1 MKRIAVFCAVALG
14 AAGWLFASGGTEGA
28 APKSEPVTIEIWNVF
43 DPATNVDGVS
53 HQEKQKEYETA
64 HPGVTIKWT
73 TMVYADLKQKY
84 IVAGQAQ
91 QGPQVMHML
100 GEWIP
105 EFTMMGILEDIT
117 ANVKSWQDYDK
128 FPEATWNVATA
139 GGKIYGI
146 PSTASTRVLLY
157 REDLLKKAGIAKVPT
172 TWVELRE
179 AARKLTQDTNGDG
192 KPDVYGF
199 AFCSSSKAIRGPQE
213 FAIHL
218 WSTGGDL
225 ARKEGDRWMPGFTV
239 EQAKDVFQFYFD
251 LMFTDK
257 SAPEFSLGWEYTE
270 LDPAFQA
277 GTLAMCQDGAW
288 MKRRSD
294 QAETGK
300 TWKTAPYPYARVPA
314 TYLEVKVE
322 GMSKFAKFKKET
334 WDFMKWMYG
343 RDNMVYITRTGNLP
357 PRTDSKESR
366 FWVADPV
373 WRDMFFNTV
382 PSGRPMPPVPTAAIL
397 KSSMEDLQEVLY
409 KRMSPEV
416 AAKDFF
422 NKVKDSLDATMNKK

>member
-1 MKRIAVFCAVALG
+1 MVFCCLALA
-14 AAGWLFASGGTEGA
+14 AAGVLFASGGAEGA
-28 APKSEPVTIEIWNVF
+28 AAKAEPVTIEIWNVF
-43 DPATNVDGVS
+43 DPATNVDGIS
-53 HQEKQKEYETA
+53 HQEKHKEYMAE
-64 HPGVTIKWT
+64 HPQVTIKWN

-117 ANVKSWQDYDK
+117 PNVKAWTEADK
-128 FPEATWNVATA
+128 FPQSIWNVATA
-139 GGKIYGI
+139 GGKIYGV

-157 REDLLKKAGIAKVPT
+157 RDDLFKKAGVPKVPT
-172 TWVELRE
+172 TWTELRE
-179 AARKLTQDTNGDG
+179 AAKKLTQDTNGDG
-192 KPDVYGF
+192 KTDVYGF
-199 AFCSSSKAIRGPQE
+199 AFCSSSKAIRGAQE

-218 WSTGGDL
+218 WSTGADL
-225 ARKEGDRWMPGFTV
+225 AKKEGDRWVPGFTV
-239 EQAKDVFQFYFD
+239 EQAREVFQVYFD

-257 SAPEFSLGWEYTE
+257 VAPEFSLGWEYTE

-277 GTLAMCQDGAW
+277 GTVAMVQDGAW
-288 MKRRSD
+288 MKRRST

-300 TWKTAPYPYARVPA
+300 DWKTAPYPYARVPA

-322 GMSKFAKFKKET
+322 GISKFARFKKEA
-334 WDFMKWMYG
+334 WDFIKWMYG

-357 PRTDSKESR
+357 PRTDSKESK
-366 FWVADPV
+366 FWEPDVY

-382 PSGRPMPPVPTAAIL
+382 SNGRPMPAVPMAAIL
-397 KSSMEDLQEVLY
+397 KGSMEDVQEVLY
-409 KRMSPEV
+409 KRMTPE
-416 AAKDFF
+416 AAARDFF
-422 NKVKDSLDATMNKK
+422 NRVKESLDATVNKK